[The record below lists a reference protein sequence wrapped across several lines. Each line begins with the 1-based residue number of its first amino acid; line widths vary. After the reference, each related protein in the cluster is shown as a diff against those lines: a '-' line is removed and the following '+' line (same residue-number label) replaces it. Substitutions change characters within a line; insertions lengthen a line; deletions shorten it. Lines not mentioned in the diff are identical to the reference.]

1 MKKIKIKW
9 VVAILIVAALAY
21 GVYALFLKS
30 DNQVNY
36 LTETAR
42 IGNISR
48 TVNATGEVA
57 PAQLVSVGA
66 QASGQVQK
74 LHVVLGQEIKKGD
87 LIAEIDSTTQRNNLA
102 NDKAKLETYQAQ
114 LVSAQIALDAAT
126 IQQQR
131 EVKLMA
137 NDATSRESLENA
149 NTTLASAKARVAEV
163 RSLIKQMQIAVNTS
177 ETNLGYT
184 RIVAPFDG
192 TVVAVIVEEGQTVNA
207 NQTTPNIVQLA
218 DLSKMEIKLQIAEG
232 DVTKVKPGMKVSYT
246 ILSEPDEVFHTDLAS
261 IDPGYTTLSDGKY
274 SDSSTSDA
282 AVYYYGKLLVPN
294 EDRKLSI
301 GMTTQ
306 NVIEVASVQ
315 KVLIVPSIVIRK
327 QRGKSMV
334 SVLGAD
340 NQVTER
346 EVKTGLSDNMNTQII
361 SGLKEGDKVVASQ
374 MAAGEKGANSMTPRG
389 SGGGRGMRI

>member
-1 MKKIKIKW
+1 MKKIKMKW
-9 VVAILIVAALAY
+9 VLAILLVAALAF
-21 GVYALFLKS
+21 GVYTFFFKS
-30 DNQVNY
+30 DDQVNY
-36 LTETAR
+36 LTETVR
-42 IGNISR
+42 TGNISR

-114 LVSAQIALDAAT
+114 LVSAQISLDAAT
-126 IQQQR
+126 IQHQR

-149 NTTLASAKARVAEV
+149 STALASAKARVAEV

-218 DLSKMEIKLQIAEG
+218 DLNKMEIKLQIAEG

-274 SDSSTSDA
+274 TDSSSNEA

-327 QRGKSMV
+327 QKGKSMV
-334 SVLGAD
+334 SVLGED
-340 NQVTER
+340 SQVTER
-346 EVKTGLSDNMNTQII
+346 EVKTGLSDNMNTQIL
-361 SGLKEGDKVVASQ
+361 SGLKEGEKVVASQ
-374 MAAGEKGANSMTPRG
+374 LAAGEKPGNGQGPRAGA
-389 SGGGRGMRI
+389 GRGMRI

>member
-1 MKKIKIKW
+1 MKKIKMKW
-9 VVAILIVAALAY
+9 VLAILLVAALAF
-21 GVYALFLKS
+21 GVYTFFFRS
-30 DNQVNY
+30 DDQVNY
-36 LTETAR
+36 LTETVR
-42 IGNISR
+42 TGNISR

-114 LVSAQIALDAAT
+114 LVSAQISLDAAT
-126 IQQQR
+126 IQHQR

-149 NTTLASAKARVAEV
+149 STALASAKARVAEV

-218 DLSKMEIKLQIAEG
+218 DLNKMEIKLQIAEG

-274 SDSSTSDA
+274 TDSSSNEA

-327 QRGKSMV
+327 QKGKSMV
-334 SVLGAD
+334 SVLGED
-340 NQVTER
+340 SQVTER
-346 EVKTGLSDNMNTQII
+346 EVKTGLSDNMNTQIL
-361 SGLKEGDKVVASQ
+361 SGLKEGEKVVASQ
-374 MAAGEKGANSMTPRG
+374 LAAGEKPGNGQGPRAGA
-389 SGGGRGMRI
+389 GRGMRI

>member
-1 MKKIKIKW
+1 MKKIKMKW
-9 VVAILIVAALAY
+9 VLAVLAIAALVAGAY
-21 GVYALFLKS
+21 VLFFKAE
-30 DNQVNY
+30 DKVNY
-36 LTETAR
+36 LTETVR
-42 IGNISR
+42 LGDISR

-87 LIAEIDSTTQRNNLA
+87 LIAEIDSTTQRNNLN

-114 LVSAQIALDAAT
+114 LVSAQIALDAAN
-126 IQQQR
+126 IQHGR

-149 NTTLASAKARVAEV
+149 STALAGAKARVAEV
-163 RSLIKQMQIAVNTS
+163 RSLIKQMQISVNTS

-218 DLSKMEIKLQIAEG
+218 DLNKMEIKLQIAEG

-246 ILSEPDEVFHTDLAS
+246 ILSEPEAVFHTELAS
-261 IDPGYTTLSDGKY
+261 IDPGYTTLSNGKY
-274 SDSSTSDA
+274 NDSSSTEA
-282 AVYYYGKLLVPN
+282 AVYYYGKLMVAN
-294 EDRKLSI
+294 EDRQLSI

-306 NVIEVASVQ
+306 NVIEVASAK

-327 QRGKSMV
+327 QKGKSVV
-334 SVLGAD
+334 SILGAD
-340 NQVTER
+340 NKVSER

-361 SGLKEGDKVVASQ
+361 SGLQEGEKVVASQ
-374 MAAGEKGANSMTPRG
+374 MAAGEKSANSMGPRG
-389 SGGGRGMRI
+389 GGSRGMRM

>member
-1 MKKIKIKW
+1 MVIVLL
-9 VVAILIVAALAY
+9 VVALSWGAY
-21 GVYALFLKS
+21 VLFFKS
-30 DNQVNY
+30 DEKVNY
-36 LTETAR
+36 LTETVR
-42 IGNISR
+42 VGNISR

-114 LVSAQIALDAAT
+114 LVSAQIALDAAS
-126 IQQQR
+126 IQHQR
-131 EVKLMA
+131 EIKLMA
-137 NDATSRESLENA
+137 SDATSRENLENA
-149 NTTLASAKARVAEV
+149 STAFASAKARVAEV

-192 TVVAVIVEEGQTVNA
+192 TVVSVIVEEGQTVNA

-246 ILSEPDEVFHTDLAS
+246 ILSEPDEVFKTELAS

-274 SDSSTSDA
+274 NDSSSSDA

-306 NVIEVASVQ
+306 NVIEVAGVR

-327 QRGKSMV
+327 QRGKAMV
-334 SVLGAD
+334 SVLGED
-340 NQVTER
+340 NKVTER
-346 EVKTGLSDNMNTQII
+346 EVKVGLSDNMNTQIV
-361 SGLKEGDKVVASQ
+361 SGLKEGEKVVASQ
-374 MAAGEKGANSMTPRG
+374 LAAGEKPANSMGPRG
-389 SGGGRGMRI
+389 GSGRGMRI